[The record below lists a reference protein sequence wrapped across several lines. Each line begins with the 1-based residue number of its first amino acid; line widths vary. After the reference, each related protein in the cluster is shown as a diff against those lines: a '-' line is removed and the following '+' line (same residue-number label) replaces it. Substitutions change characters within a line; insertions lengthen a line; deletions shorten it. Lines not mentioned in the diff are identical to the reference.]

1 MITNYHHSTSNHQM
15 SNIISSIISSSYFK
29 YLSVA
34 VGGYTALT
42 IITKLLFRK
51 KPTQLPPPDPSILRM
66 IDTLDHKFTIF
77 DLISPKT
84 DAFDKPFGICEFI
97 KKAPHD
103 QPIKLI
109 ICTKGGELSSCE
121 KILRQ
126 LLAHP
131 AGYIAYIRNECF
143 SAGSILALGATEIV
157 MKEDSYLGKID
168 PQMSNGFTGGY
179 PVIVFHDLQPEH
191 IGPDNI
197 SNVKIAEQLLNHME
211 KILNMLKVTDD
222 ARNNIRQEMLY
233 SKLPHSTT
241 FDLKE
246 CQNMGLNV
254 RQPKEDELKY
264 FSDTVTK

>member
-1 MITNYHHSTSNHQM
+1 M
-15 SNIISSIISSSYFK
+15 SGIISAITSSSYFK

-34 VGGYTALT
+34 VGGYAVLT
-42 IITKLLFRK
+42 IVSKILFRK
-51 KPTQLPPPDPSILRM
+51 KPQTLPPPDPSILRM

-97 KKAPHD
+97 KNAPQD
-103 QPIKLI
+103 KPIKLI
-109 ICTKGGELSSCE
+109 ICTRGGELSSCE

-131 AGYIAYIRNECF
+131 AGYVAYIRNECF

-168 PQMSNGFTGGY
+168 PQMSNGLTGGY
-179 PVIVFHDLQPEH
+179 PVIVYHDLKPEH

-197 SNVKIAEQLLNHME
+197 ANVKIAKQLMNHME
-211 KILNMLKVTDD
+211 KLLKMLPVSED
-222 ARNNIRQEMLY
+222 ARDKIRQEMLY
-233 SKLPHSTT
+233 SELPHATT
-241 FDLKE
+241 FNQTE
-246 CQNMGLNV
+246 CRDMGLNV
-254 RQPKEDELKY
+254 RVPREDELEY
-264 FSDTVTK
+264 FK